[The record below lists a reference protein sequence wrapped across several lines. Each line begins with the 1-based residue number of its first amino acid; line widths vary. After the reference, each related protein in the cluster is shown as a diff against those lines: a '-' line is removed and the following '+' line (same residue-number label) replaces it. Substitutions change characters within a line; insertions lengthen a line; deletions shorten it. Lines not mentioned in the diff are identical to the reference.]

1 MWYFHSP
8 KIAFG
13 EESLAALEELDSRRA
28 FIVTD
33 KIIVGLG
40 FVDKVL
46 ERLDRIGCESGVF
59 AQVEQDPSLEIVQA
73 CAIEMRAFSPDLVI
87 GLGGGSC
94 MDAAKAAWFL
104 YERPDVDLS
113 AVNPFEYFGLHS
125 KARFVTIP
133 TTAGSGAEVTGGAVV
148 TDREARRKM
157 EVPTYELVPD
167 LAIVD
172 PEFTLNTP
180 AELTAESGIDVLAHA
195 IEGYTSSFANDFS
208 DGLCLHAVRMVFTYL
223 PRAYKNGLKDSE
235 ARQKMANAA
244 TIAGLGVGA
253 SHIAL
258 AHALAHALGVIFH
271 FSHSRGSGLF
281 LPYAIEFNAPGK
293 SRRYLDLARLLDLT
307 AEDEIQA
314 AREVARAIRELM
326 QSIDLPISLKEAGI
340 GAADFETHLEELCDR
355 VEMDS
360 ALATCTRFP
369 YRDDIRR
376 LLIAAFDGRK
386 VDF

>member
-13 EESLAALEELDSRRA
+13 EESLAELEELDFSRA

-33 KIIVGLG
+33 EVIAGLG
-40 FVDKVL
+40 FVDKVR
-46 ERLDRIGCESGVF
+46 ERLDVVGCEIRTF
-59 AQVEQDPSLEIVQA
+59 DQVEPDPSLETVRA
-73 CAIEMRAFSPDLVI
+73 CAAEMLAFEPDLVI

-104 YERPDVDLS
+104 YERPDIDLA
-113 AVNPFEYFGLHS
+113 AVNPFEYFGLHN
-125 KARFVTIP
+125 KARFITIP

-148 TDREARRKM
+148 TDGAARRKM
-157 EVPTYELVPD
+157 EVPTYELIPD

-172 PEFTLNTP
+172 PEFTLNAP
-180 AELTAESGIDVLAHA
+180 PCLTAESGIDALAHA

-208 DGLCLHAVRMVFTYL
+208 DGLCLHAVRLVFAHL
-223 PRAYKNGLKDSE
+223 ARAYENGARDPL

-258 AHALAHALGVIFH
+258 AHALAHALGAIFH
-271 FSHSRGSGLF
+271 FSHSRGSALF
-281 LPYAIEFNAPGK
+281 LPYAIEFNARSG
-293 SRRYLDLARLLDLT
+293 SGRFADLARLLGL
-307 AEDEIQA
+307 AVEDDSLA
-314 AREVARAIRELM
+314 AGEVAEAIRRLM
-326 QSIDLPISLKEAGI
+326 RSVDLPLNLKEAGI
-340 GAADFETHLEELCDR
+340 DESDFKVHLDELCDR

-369 YRDDIRR
+369 YREEIRR
-376 LLIAAFDGRK
+376 LLTYAYDGRR

>member
-13 EESLAALEELDSRRA
+13 EESLAALEELDSQRA

-33 KIIVGLG
+33 KIVSGLG

-46 ERLDRIGCESGVF
+46 ECLGRVGCESGVF
-59 AQVEQDPSLEIVQA
+59 DQVEPDPSLEIVRS
-73 CAIEMRAFSPDLVI
+73 CATEMTAFGPDLVI

-125 KARFVTIP
+125 KACFVTIP
-133 TTAGSGAEVTGGAVV
+133 TTAGSGAEVTGGAVI
-148 TDREARRKM
+148 TDQVARRKM

-172 PEFTLNTP
+172 PEFTLKTP
-180 AELTAESGIDVLAHA
+180 PWLTAESGIDALVHA

-208 DGLCLHAVRMVFTYL
+208 DGLCLHAVRMIFAFL
-223 PRAYKNGLKDSE
+223 PRAYKNGENDIQ
-235 ARQKMANAA
+235 ARRKMANAA

-258 AHALAHALGVIFH
+258 AHALAHALGMIFH
-271 FSHSRGSGLF
+271 VSHSRGSGLF
-281 LPYAIEFNAPGK
+281 LPYAIEFNAH
-293 SRRYLDLARLLDLT
+293 SESSRYLDLARLLDLE
-307 AEDEIQA
+307 AADQAQA
-314 AREVARAIRELM
+314 AGEVARVIRELM
-326 QSIDLPISLKEAGI
+326 KSVDLPVSLKEAGI
-340 GAADFETHLEELCDR
+340 DADDFETHLEELCDR
-355 VEMDS
+355 VETDS

-369 YRDDIRR
+369 YREDIRR
-376 LLIAAFDGRK
+376 LLMAAFDGRK

>member
-13 EESLAALEELDSRRA
+13 EDSLSALEELDCRRA

-33 KIIVGLG
+33 RVIAGLG
-40 FVDKVL
+40 FVAKVVD
-46 ERLDRIGCESGVF
+46 RLKKVGCESGVYD
-59 AQVEQDPSLEIVQA
+59 QVEPDPSLETVRV
-73 CAIEMRAFSPDLVI
+73 CAAEMQIFSPDLVI

-104 YERPDVDLS
+104 YERPDVDLA
-113 AVNPFEYFGLHS
+113 AVNPFEKFGLHS

-148 TDREARRKM
+148 TDGEARRKM
-157 EVPTYELVPD
+157 EVPTYELIPD

-180 AELTAESGIDVLAHA
+180 PGLTAESGIDALAHA
-195 IEGYTSSFANDFS
+195 VEGYTSSFANDFS
-208 DGLCLHAVRMVFTYL
+208 DGLCLHAIQLVFEFL
-223 PRAYKNGLKDSE
+223 PRAYENGAGDLQ
-235 ARQKMANAA
+235 ARQKMAYAA

-258 AHALAHALGVIFH
+258 AHALAHALGAIFH

-281 LPYAIEFNAPGK
+281 LPYAIEFNARNEHG
-293 SRRYLDLARLLDLT
+293 RYLNLARFLGLG
-307 AEDEIQA
+307 AEVETQA
-314 AREVARAIRELM
+314 AEKVAQAIRELM
-326 QSIDLPISLKEAGI
+326 RSVDLPVSLKEAGI
-340 GAADFETHLEELCDR
+340 VRTEFEAHLEELCDR

-369 YRDDIRR
+369 YRQEIRR
-376 LLIAAFDGRK
+376 LLICAFDGSR